1 MMSQEKRARR
11 FTTLTDYMR
20 YRTGG
25 LTSRVGQRLYR
36 LGIHPDA
43 ITFAG
48 LVVVA
53 LAAYVIAQGEFF
65 WGAVIIL
72 VGAPLDAVDG
82 AVARAMGRKDKFGAL
97 FDSTLDRYADGFIFA
112 GLAYYFSTKGNATAV
127 LLSMLAMIGTELVS
141 YVRARAEGLGLEC
154 KVGLFTRMERM
165 AVILAMLLTGWIVPG
180 LWVLVLGTNFTAVQR
195 IWHVYRTIKQQQGDN
210 AA

>member
-1 MMSQEKRARR
+1 MMSQEKPARR
-11 FTTLTDYMR
+11 FTTLSDYMR

-25 LTSRVGQRLYR
+25 LTSRVGQRLYH

-53 LAAYVIAQGEFF
+53 LAAYVIAQGRFF

-72 VGAPLDAVDG
+72 AGAPLDAVDG

-97 FDSTLDRYADGFIFA
+97 FDSALDRYADGFIFA
-112 GLAYYFSTKGNATAV
+112 GLAYHFSTEGNATAV

-165 AVILAMLLTGWIVPG
+165 VVILAMLLTGWIVPG